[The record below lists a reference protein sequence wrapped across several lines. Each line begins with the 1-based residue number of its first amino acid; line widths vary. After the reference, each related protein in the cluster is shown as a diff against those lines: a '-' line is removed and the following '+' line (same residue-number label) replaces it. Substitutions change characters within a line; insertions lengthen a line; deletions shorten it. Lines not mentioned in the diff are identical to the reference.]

1 MKVFISYAR
10 ETLAEAQL
18 VATAV
23 ENNGYEV
30 WFDQS
35 LLSHR
40 SYTDL
45 IEEAL
50 SSSDAALVLWS
61 EAATRSEWVRSEA
74 NRAREDRKL
83 VQVTLDQCRLPMPF
97 DQIHA
102 IALPVVSGFESSSAW
117 QSVLETLR
125 TVSLTQGS
133 PEHLQPQ
140 PKKAT
145 DRQLSPDPHTQ
156 SSAIE
161 TSSIQPEREKRQIT
175 AMHCDFNLLAAPG
188 TEIDPEDK
196 LDITSEFPKVVAR
209 IAREEGG
216 YLLQIDQRSALIIF
230 GYPVTHEDEAFSAI
244 LAGLACKRQLTALDY
259 PPECRP
265 DVRIGI
271 ATGVAIT
278 QRGQNFELGAEN
290 DVVGEPLE
298 VAQRLSSGAVSG
310 DIVAAQS
317 TIALTDTKVTF
328 RAPPEE
334 PKEAEA
340 RCVERISDVIEG
352 SQAGFLTTN
361 IDSLGREPELEIFN
375 NSWDAAR
382 QGFGQ
387 ILLLKGES
395 GMGKSTLLANFINA
409 HRESINR
416 LTMLKCGFRDSAK
429 AFQPIVNWI
438 GQLTQFSSADD
449 RYARIEKLEETLRAN
464 IGASAEQI
472 EVTAEL
478 IGLEVLAKEPA
489 TRHWTPEHKRVLL
502 VDTLYQLLMAK
513 TSDQISVLVI
523 EDLHWIDPS
532 TLELLN
538 RVIEVAPDAHLM
550 IIGTIRKEFA
560 QPWPDTV
567 DLTLVPI
574 EALSEDVSRRIIH
587 EIAGDVALP
596 RETIDII
603 LERSDGNP
611 LFLREITK
619 SVTSG
624 AEHSPLDNSTISIPS
639 NLQDTL
645 TARLDRL
652 GTAKQALITGAVI
665 GRSFSYK
672 LLASVLNLTASDL
685 RKSLRSLVNEEILER
700 DGVPPDS
707 TYRFRHA
714 LLRQAALDLI
724 PKRGRRQAHSQV
736 VDAIM
741 ELTPDA
747 ASTAPQLVAYHLA
760 ETGDRAQ
767 EAIPLWILAAESEA
781 ARAHHGEAALNYESA
796 LALIRK
802 FGEDASLRN
811 AEAAA
816 LAGLAISFAAT
827 KGYASREVNEV
838 LQAARRVAEEIGNQ
852 LQLFRVIRGLCASS
866 IISGDLENAEV
877 LARECLD
884 IGERTEG
891 VDLLIEGH
899 TPLGYILWL
908 TASNLPEAKE
918 HLLACIELYQSNN
931 GMSLS
936 LLTAQ
941 DPLVQ
946 SLGPLYL
953 VNYALGDDTS
963 VNSVHELFLETIDGL
978 EAGFDLA
985 SALTWY
991 AFSMLLSRNYQT
1003 ALDFSRKAATLCE
1016 ENGYV
1021 AFLGPAI
1028 LTMNLASGCLDPEED
1043 MAQAE
1048 AILDQAR
1055 AAGHLHFYGI
1065 NLAILA
1071 EIYLNAGNPE
1081 AAYKLLD
1088 EALTSVTEQG
1098 EQFWLPRIHLSIASV
1113 YLSQQPPQKEHAIA
1127 SVNTAIE
1134 IADSQNAIGFAQ
1146 DARATLDE
1154 LKD

>member
-10 ETLAEAQL
+10 ETLAEAKL
-18 VATAV
+18 VAAAV
-23 ENNGYEV
+23 ESNGYEV

-50 SSSDAALVLWS
+50 SSADAALILWS
-61 EAATRSEWVRSEA
+61 EAATKSEWVRSEA

-83 VQVTLDQCRLPMPF
+83 VQVSLDQCRLPMPF

-102 IALPVVSGFESSSAW
+102 IGLHVVSGFEASPAW

-125 TVSLTQGS
+125 TVSLARRSRGHH
-133 PEHLQPQ
+133 PPQ
-140 PKKAT
+140 PRTTT
-145 DRQLSPDPHTQ
+145 DRQFSPDPQ
-156 SSAIE
+156 IPPSSPE
-161 TSSIQPEREKRQIT
+161 TTDIQPEREKRQIT
-175 AMHCDFNLLAAPG
+175 AMHCTFNILATPG
-188 TEIDPEDK
+188 TEVDPEDR
-196 LDITSEFPKVVAR
+196 LDITSEFPKVVTR

-216 YLLQIDQRSALIIF
+216 YLLQVDQRSALVIF
-230 GYPVTHEDEAFSAI
+230 GYPVTHEDEPFSAI
-244 LAGLACKRQLTALDY
+244 LAGLACMRQLKSLDY
-259 PPECRP
+259 PPECRA
-265 DVRIGI
+265 DVKVGI

-278 QRGQNFELGAEN
+278 QRGHNLELGAAN

-298 VAQRLSSGAVSG
+298 AAQRLSSDAVSG

-317 TIALTDTKVTF
+317 TVALTESKVTF
-328 RAPPEE
+328 RAPTED

-340 RCVERISDVIEG
+340 RSVEGISDVNEE
-352 SQAGFLTTN
+352 SQARLLASKIN
-361 IDSLGREPELEIFN
+361 SLGREHELEVFDK
-375 NSWDAAR
+375 SWNAAR

-395 GMGKSTLLANFINA
+395 GMGKSTLLANFINT
-409 HRESINR
+409 HRHNTNR
-416 LTMLKCGFRDSAK
+416 LIMLKCGFRDSTK
-429 AFQPIVNWI
+429 ALQPVVNWL
-438 GQLTQFSSADD
+438 GQLTQFSPADGLD
-449 RYARIEKLEETLRAN
+449 ARTEKLEETLRAN
-464 IGASAEQI
+464 IGASPEQI

-478 IGLEVLAKEPA
+478 LGLEVLAHEPI
-489 TRHWTPEHKRVLL
+489 TRHWPPEHKRALL
-502 VDTLYQLLMAK
+502 VDTLYQLLMAE
-513 TSDQISVLVI
+513 TSDQVSVLVV
-523 EDLHWIDPS
+523 EDLQWIDPS

-538 RVIEVAPDAHLM
+538 RVLEVAPDAHLM
-550 IIGTIRKEFA
+550 IIGTIRKEFE

-574 EALSEDVSRRIIH
+574 EALSEDASRRIIH
-587 EIAGDVALP
+587 EVAGDVALP
-596 RETIDII
+596 RKIIDMI

-611 LFLREITK
+611 LFLQEITK
-619 SVTSG
+619 SVASG
-624 AEHSPLDNSTISIPS
+624 SENFNLTNSTISIPS

-652 GTAKQALITGAVI
+652 GTAKQSLITGAVI

-672 LLASVLNLTASDL
+672 LLASVLNVATADL

-707 TYRFRHA
+707 TYRFRHS
-714 LLRQAALDLI
+714 LLRQAAIDLI
-724 PKRGRRQAHSQV
+724 PKRARRRAHSQV
-736 VDAIM
+736 ADAIM
-741 ELTPDA
+741 DLMPDA
-747 ASTAPQLVAYHLA
+747 ASNTPHLVAYHLA
-760 ETGDRAQ
+760 ESGDRSQ
-767 EAIPLWILAAESEA
+767 EAIPLWILAAENEA
-781 ARAHHGEAALNYESA
+781 TRANHAEAALNYESA
-796 LALIRK
+796 LALIK
-802 FGEDASLRN
+802 NFGEDASLRS

-838 LQAARRVAEEIGNQ
+838 LQAARSVTEEIGNEV
-852 LQLFRVIRGLCASS
+852 QLFRVIRGLCASS
-866 IISGDLENAEV
+866 IISGDFEIAEA

-884 IGERTEG
+884 IGERTEK

-908 TASNLPEAKE
+908 TASDLSEAKE
-918 HLLACIELYQSNN
+918 HLGACIELYQSNN

-953 VNYALGDDTS
+953 INYALGNETS
-963 VNSVHELFLETIDGL
+963 VNSVHKLFLETIDGL

-991 AFSMLLSRNYQT
+991 AFSMLVARNYET
-1003 ALDFSRKAATLCE
+1003 ALDFARKAAALCE
-1016 ENGYV
+1016 ENGYF
-1021 AFLGPAI
+1021 AFLGPAY
-1028 LTMNLASGCLDPEED
+1028 LTMHLASGSLDPEED

-1048 AILDQAR
+1048 AVLDQAH

-1071 EIYLNAGNPE
+1071 EIYLNAGDPE
-1081 AAYKLLD
+1081 TAFKLLD
-1088 EALTSVTEQG
+1088 EALTSVTQQG
-1098 EQFWLPRIHLSIASV
+1098 EQFWLPRLHMSAASV
-1113 YLSQQPPQKEHAIA
+1113 YLSRQPPQREQALA
-1127 SVNTAIE
+1127 SVNTAIK
-1134 IADSQNAIGFAQ
+1134 IADSQNARGFAQ
-1146 DARATLDE
+1146 EARAMLEE
-1154 LKD
+1154 LKG